1 MMSYA
6 KIIDNLA
13 DKIYSLARKKNL
25 NHYDLGQLQAYKDLR
40 LELIDLMIKELNN
53 YDDTAIDSKK

>member
-13 DKIYSLARKKNL
+13 DKIYFLARKKNL

-40 LELIDLMIKELNN
+40 LDLIDLMIKELNN